1 MKNVTEKI
9 KLTVINLLI
18 AALLVAGIGFG
29 ILQWLDNYT
38 DHGVSILVPDF
49 SGFTPEEAREVARH
63 ERLDI
68 QVIDS
73 IYDKDAA
80 PGSVVE
86 QYPAGGEHVKEGRTI
101 RLTINARTPEKV
113 VFPSLRNAAYR
124 QTLQMLESRGFRIGH
139 IEYVPSEYQNLVLQL
154 KTNGEEVEAG
164 TLLPKGTVIDIV
176 LGSGNGNT
184 FINIPVVKGRR
195 LQAAIDILRDAY
207 LNIGNIIPDGS
218 ITPETDRNAAFVYLQ
233 SPTVQI
239 PVERG
244 TPVNLYITLEEEK
257 ATTADS
263 LLLQDTLTTLPQ
275 P

>member
-1 MKNVTEKI
+1 MKNIAQKL
-9 KLTVINLLI
+9 KLTAVNLLI
-18 AALLVAGIGFG
+18 AAALVVAIAAGV
-29 ILQWLDNYT
+29 LHWLDKYT
-38 DHGVSILVPDF
+38 AHGTFIAVPDF
-49 SGFTPEEAREVARH
+49 TSCTPEEAATLAAAEGLRV
-63 ERLDI
+63 

-73 IYDKDAA
+73 IHDREA
-80 PGSVVE
+80 PRGAVVK
-86 QYPAGGEHVKEGRTI
+86 QNPAIGEHVKAGRLI
-101 RLTINARTPEKV
+101 HLIINARTSEKA
-113 VFPSLRNAAYR
+113 VFPSLKNTAYR
-124 QTLQMLESRGFRIGH
+124 QTLQTLEARGFRIGR
-139 IEYVPSEYQNLVLQL
+139 IEYMPSEFRNLVLQL
-154 KTNGEEVEAG
+154 KTGGEEIPAG

-207 LNIGNIIPDGS
+207 LNIGDIIPDGS
-218 ITPETDRNAAFVYLQ
+218 ITPEADRNAAFVYLQ